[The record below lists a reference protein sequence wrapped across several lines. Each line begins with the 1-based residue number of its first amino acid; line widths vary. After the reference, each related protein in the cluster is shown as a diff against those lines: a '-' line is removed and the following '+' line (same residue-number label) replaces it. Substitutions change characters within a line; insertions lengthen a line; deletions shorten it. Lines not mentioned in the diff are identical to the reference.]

1 MSLEISLTPCFCVFP
16 IAGDAITRPVTQ
28 IESWL
33 FLGHVLHL
41 EIIIHLGHFFCV
53 ITLKETPKP
62 ILNKKLTRKEPVLP
76 KKSRFALFFTSK
88 RRNFFN
94 QKLGKQR

>member
-41 EIIIHLGHFFCV
+41 EIIIHLGHFF
-53 ITLKETPKP
+53 
-62 ILNKKLTRKEPVLP
+62 
-76 KKSRFALFFTSK
+76 A
-88 RRNFFN
+88 
-94 QKLGKQR
+94 